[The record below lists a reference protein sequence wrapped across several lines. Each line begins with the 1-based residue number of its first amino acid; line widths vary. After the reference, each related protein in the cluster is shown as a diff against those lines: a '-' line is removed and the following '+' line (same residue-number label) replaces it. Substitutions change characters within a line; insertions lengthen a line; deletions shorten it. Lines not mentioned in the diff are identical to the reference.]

1 MNTQRRKNV
10 LSRSSQQM
18 AAADPAH
25 SAWVAANAGT
35 GKTHVLIDRITRL
48 MLAGTP
54 PGRILCLTFTKAAA
68 AEMANRLHQRL
79 GQWAV
84 MDDDDL
90 DEELLAL
97 LAHKPE
103 AADFAAAR
111 RLFAETL
118 DAPEGLKIRTIHSFC
133 ESLLARFPLEAE
145 VPPHFS
151 VIDDRS
157 AAELLIEARDYL
169 FSQAFAKPDGP
180 LAQALE
186 HLAELVN
193 ENDFAGLMRE
203 LAGNRSKLHALLQNF
218 GSTEGVVMH
227 IRRTLGIPETER
239 LADVI
244 PAACRDNTFDHAG
257 LREAFEALSQGTG
270 KLDQAR
276 AAVLDTWL
284 AAPQDRAAMFAGTYV
299 PQFLTQKMEPTAA
312 SRLISKKILKTKPHV
327 LGVLQN
333 EQNRVLAV
341 INRLRAHQTIEAT
354 QSLLTLGHVLTE
366 SFERLKRKRDLLD
379 YDDLILTARRLLNT
393 EQSISWVH
401 FKLDGGIDHILIDE
415 AQDTSPEQWDIVAS
429 LASDFF
435 TGSGARDVTRT
446 MFAVGDEKQSI
457 FSFQG
462 ADPEAFDTMRQYF
475 ATQCEQIG
483 QRLDPVELALS
494 FRSVADILQT
504 VDYVFDNA
512 AAREGLTARDRAIRH
527 QVSRMGE
534 TGLVELWPTEKPDD
548 APESDPWDAP
558 LDHLPVTSPPSKLAK
573 RIADQIKTWLEEK
586 TILESQGRP
595 IKPDDIM
602 ILVRRR
608 RQFTEEMVRCLKER
622 GIPVAGTDR
631 MILTEQLAVM
641 DLMALGGF
649 VLLPEDDLTLA
660 TVLKSPLV
668 GLDEE
673 QIYTLAHG
681 RTGTLWAA
689 LQQNQASQSAFQA
702 AHDMLNDLL
711 NKADFMPPFE
721 FFGHVLDGLEGRKKA
736 LARLGPDAADP
747 LDEFMSLALTYE
759 RDHVASLQ
767 GFLHWLETGRTE
779 VKRDLEQGHGEVRV
793 MTVHGAKGLQARV
806 VFLPDT
812 CAAPDARQDS
822 KLLWQDSDDQNDTS
836 LLLWPPF
843 RDTEENVAR
852 SLRDAAR
859 LKREQEYRRLL
870 YVAMTRAEDRLY
882 IGGWEGT
889 RKRNPSCW
897 YDLIAPVIKEKGEE
911 ITLVDGTTGWR
922 ISSKE
927 TDAPPQSIE
936 KQTEIKTGS
945 LPAWAMT
952 APTPEAEPVQPLA
965 PSKPTDDEPAV
976 RSPLGEDDGARFK
989 RGRLIYTL
997 LQTLPGLA
1005 PDQREVTAQ
1014 TFLAEDRHTL
1024 SRDEQSDITQETLRI
1039 IVHPDFAFLFSPGSL
1054 AEVPLV
1060 AEIDGTVIS
1069 GQVDRLIVTE
1079 QTVAIVDYKTNRPP
1093 PQDANDIAPVY
1104 LKQMAAYQAAL
1115 ARIYPGKD
1123 IKGYLLWT
1131 DGPTLMPLDT
1141 DRLTPYAP

>member
-1 MNTQRRKNV
+1 MSTQRRKNV

-18 AAADPAH
+18 AAADPTH

-48 MLAGTP
+48 MLAGTA

-84 MDDDDL
+84 MGDDDL
-90 DEELLAL
+90 GEELLAL

-157 AAELLIEARDYL
+157 AAELLIEARDDL
-169 FSQAFAKPDGP
+169 FSQAFAEPEGP
-180 LAQALE
+180 LARALE
-186 HLAELVN
+186 HLAGLVN

-203 LAGNRSKLHALLQNF
+203 LAGNRSKLHALLRHY
-218 GSTEGVVMH
+218 GDTEGVVAH
-227 IRRTLGIPETER
+227 IRSTLGIPENET
-239 LADVI
+239 LDDVI
-244 PAACRDNTFDHAG
+244 PAACQDDAFDGAG
-257 LREAFEALSQGTG
+257 LREAFEALSQSTG

-284 AAPQDRAAMFAGTYV
+284 AAPQDRAGIFSDTYV
-299 PQFLTQKMEPTAA
+299 PQFLTQKMEPNAA
-312 SRLISKKILKTKPHV
+312 SRLVSKKV
-327 LGVLQN
+327 LGAHPQMLEILQT

-341 INRLRAHQTIEAT
+341 IDRLRAHQTIEAT
-354 QSLLTLGHVLTE
+354 QSLLTLGHVLTK
-366 SFERLKRKRDLLD
+366 SFEHLKRKRDLLD

-393 EQSISWVH
+393 EQSIPWVH

-435 TGSGARDVTRT
+435 TGSGAREVTRT
-446 MFAVGDEKQSI
+446 VFAVGDEKQSI

-504 VDYVFDNA
+504 VDQVFDNA

-534 TGLVELWPTEKPDD
+534 TGLVELWPTEKPEDVPD
-548 APESDPWDAP
+548 SNPWDAP
-558 LDHLPVTSPPSKLAK
+558 LDQLPVASPPSKLAK
-573 RIADQIKTWLEEK
+573 RIADQIRSWLDDK

-595 IKPDDIM
+595 IEPNDIM

-641 DLMALGGF
+641 DLIALGGF

-660 TVLKSPLV
+660 TILKSPLV

-673 QIYTLAHG
+673 QVYTLAHG

-689 LQQNQASQSAFQA
+689 LQQNQANQDAFQT

-793 MTVHGAKGLQARV
+793 MTVHGAKGLQARI

-812 CAAPDARQDS
+812 CAAPDARQES
-822 KLLWQDSDDQNDTS
+822 KLLWHDSDTQDDAS

-843 RDTEENVAR
+843 RDTEETVAR
-852 SLRDAAR
+852 KLRDAAR

-870 YVAMTRAEDRLY
+870 YVALTRAEDRLY
-882 IGGWEGT
+882 IGGWEST
-889 RKRNPSCW
+889 RKRSTDCW
-897 YDLIAPVIKEKGEE
+897 YDLIAPVIEGKGEE
-911 ITLVDGTTGWR
+911 ITLKDGSTGWR
-922 ISSKE
+922 ISSKQPG
-927 TDAPPQSIE
+927 TPPQSVE
-936 KQTEIKTGS
+936 KQEESKPIS
-945 LPAWAMT
+945 LPAWALT
-952 APTPEAEPVQPLA
+952 VPTPEAEPIQPLA
-965 PSKPTDDEPAV
+965 PSKPTDDEPTV
-976 RSPLGEDDGARFK
+976 RSPFGDDHGARFK
-989 RGRLIYTL
+989 RGRLIHTL
-997 LQTLPGLA
+997 LQTLPDLA
-1005 PDQREVTAQ
+1005 PNQRMATTQA
-1014 TFLAEDRHTL
+1014 FLAEDRHTL
-1024 SRDEQSDITQETLRI
+1024 SVDEQSDITQETLRI
-1039 IVHPDFAFLFSPGSL
+1039 IEHPDFAFLFSSESL

-1093 PQDANDIAPVY
+1093 PLDAKDIAPVY

-1115 ARIYPGKD
+1115 SRIYPGKE

-1141 DRLTPYAP
+1141 DRLAPYAP